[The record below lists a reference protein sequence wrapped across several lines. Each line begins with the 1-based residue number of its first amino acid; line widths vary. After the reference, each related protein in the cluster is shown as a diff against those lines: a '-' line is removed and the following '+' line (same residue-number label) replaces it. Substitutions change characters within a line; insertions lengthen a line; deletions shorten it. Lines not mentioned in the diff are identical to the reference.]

1 MPTTSHR
8 ESLTYTHNEP
18 LLRLATEADVDC
30 ALAMVE
36 GAQRRLRLAGID
48 QWQNGYPNRE
58 RLEEDVRLGWG
69 RVLEVGGRAVA
80 YGAVTYD
87 GESAYDGL
95 ANGSWIDEPT
105 EGTICAERGACHYAT
120 VHRLCVAEDAVGQ
133 GYGRVFMRAVEK
145 EAVMIESIRSVRVD
159 THPDNA
165 IMQHLLASLNYA
177 YCGHVYYESLRLAYA
192 KLLR

>member
-1 MPTTSHR
+1 MPKTSHR
-8 ESLTYTHNEP
+8 ESLDDIHNEP
-18 LLRLATEADVDC
+18 LLRLATEADVEC

-69 RVLEVGGRAVA
+69 RMLVVGDRVVA

-87 GESAYDGL
+87 GEPAYDGL
-95 ANGSWIDEPT
+95 TDGFWIDVPT
-105 EGTICAERGACHYAT
+105 EVEVCADRGACHYAT
-120 VHRLCVAEDAVGQ
+120 VHRLCAAEDTVGE

-145 EAVMIESIRSVRVD
+145 EAAMNTGIRSVRVD

-165 IMQHLLASLNYA
+165 IMQRLLSSLHYA